1 MAFMRST
8 CSELIDVLRGMTG
21 AGESEYSTVNEDFF
35 SDDVLQRTLDAHR
48 LNVYQEPIYP
58 AQGFQG
64 TSYEYQSQWDN
75 YEQSSGGTAIFYL
88 EDGTGAKVSSA
99 LYSVDYLNGHITFT
113 ANTAGALYYLTGR
126 SYDLNAAA
134 AEVWRQKASQSAVS
148 QFDWSTDNMS
158 VKRSQVQANYQNQ
171 ADYYQGKARPKQ
183 VTLWRRDIN
192 P

>member
-1 MAFMRST
+1 MAARTGM
-8 CSELIDVLRGMTG
+8 SELIEVLRGMG
-21 AGESEYSTVNEDFF
+21 NAGTADFTVGTITYW
-35 SDDVLQRTLDAHR
+35 SDEQLQRILDANR

-58 AQGFQG
+58 AENFQG

-75 YEQSSGGTAIFYL
+75 YEQTSGGTAIFYL
-88 EDGTGAKVSSA
+88 EDGTGNKVASA
-99 LYSVDYLNGHITFT
+99 QYTVDYLNGHITFT
-113 ANTAGALYYLTGR
+113 ADTAGALYYLTGR

-134 AEVWRQKASQSAVS
+134 AEVWRQKASQSAGG

-158 VKRSQVQANYQNQ
+158 VKRSQVQTNYQNQ

-183 VTLWRRDIN
+183 VTLWRGDIN

>member
-1 MAFMRST
+1 MAARTGM
-8 CSELIDVLRGMTG
+8 SELIEVLRGMG
-21 AGESEYSTVNEDFF
+21 NAGTADFTVGTVTYW
-35 SDDVLQRTLDAHR
+35 SDEQLQRILDANR

-88 EDGTGAKVSSA
+88 EDGAGNKAGTA

-113 ANTAGALYYLTGR
+113 TNTTGALYYLTGR

-134 AEVWRQKASQSAVS
+134 AEVWRQKASQSAGG

-183 VTLWRRDIN
+183 VMLWRGDIN

>member
-1 MAFMRST
+1 MAARTGM
-8 CSELIDVLRGMTG
+8 SELIEVLRGMG
-21 AGESEYSTVNEDFF
+21 NAGTADFTVGTITYW
-35 SDDVLQRTLDAHR
+35 SDEQLQRILDANR
-48 LNVYQEPIYP
+48 LNVYQEPIQP
-58 AQGFQG
+58 AESFQG

-75 YEQSSGGTAIFYL
+75 YEQSTGGTAIFYL
-88 EDGTGAKVSSA
+88 EDGTGAKVSAAS
-99 LYSVDYLNGHITFT
+99 YSVDYLNGHITFV

-134 AEVWRQKASQSAVS
+134 AEVWRQKASQSAGG

-183 VTLWRRDIN
+183 VSLWRRDIN

>member
-1 MAFMRST
+1 MAARTGM
-8 CSELIDVLRGMTG
+8 SELIEVLRGMG
-21 AGESEYSTVNEDFF
+21 NAGTADFTVGTITYW
-35 SDDVLQRTLDAHR
+35 SDEQLQRILDANR

-88 EDGTGAKVSSA
+88 EDGTGNKVSSA
-99 LYSVDYLNGHITFT
+99 LYTVDYLNGHITFT

-134 AEVWRQKASQSAVS
+134 AEVWRQKASQSAGG

-183 VTLWRRDIN
+183 VSLWRGDIN

>member
-1 MAFMRST
+1 MAARTGM
-8 CSELIDVLRGMTG
+8 SELIEVLRGMG
-21 AGESEYSTVNEDFF
+21 NAGTADSTVGTVTYW
-35 SDDVLQRTLDAHR
+35 SDEQLQRILDANR

-58 AQGFQG
+58 AESFQG

-75 YEQSSGGTAIFYL
+75 YEQTTGGTAIFYL
-88 EDGTGAKVSSA
+88 EDGTGAKVSSSA
-99 LYSVDYLNGHITFT
+99 YSVDYLNGHITFT
-113 ANTAGALYYLTGR
+113 ADTAGALYYLTGR

-183 VTLWRRDIN
+183 VSLWRGDIN